1 MSFDRLVEQK
11 IQEAMREGEF
21 ENLEG
26 EGQPINLDLYF
37 ATPPELRAGYS
48 VLKNARVLP
57 EEMELLKEANAMRLE
72 LETCQ
77 DEETRRELKR
87 SIGNTLLKYNLLRE
101 RYGQHRRAG

>member
-1 MSFDRLVEQK
+1 MSFERLVEQK

-48 VLKNARVLP
+48 VLKNAGVLP
-57 EEMELLKEANAMRLE
+57 EEMELLKEANAIRLE
-72 LETCQ
+72 LDACQ

-87 SIGNTLLKYNLLRE
+87 SISQTLLKYNLLCE
-101 RYGQHRRAG
+101 RYGRHQRSG

>member
-21 ENLEG
+21 DNLEG

-48 VLKNARVLP
+48 VLKNAGVLP
-57 EEMELLKEANAMRLE
+57 EEMQLLKEANEMRQE
-72 LETCQ
+72 LEACQ
-77 DEETRRELKR
+77 DEAARRELKR
-87 SIGNTLLKYNLLRE
+87 RISGTLLKYNLLRE
-101 RYGQHRRAG
+101 RYGQPLRSG